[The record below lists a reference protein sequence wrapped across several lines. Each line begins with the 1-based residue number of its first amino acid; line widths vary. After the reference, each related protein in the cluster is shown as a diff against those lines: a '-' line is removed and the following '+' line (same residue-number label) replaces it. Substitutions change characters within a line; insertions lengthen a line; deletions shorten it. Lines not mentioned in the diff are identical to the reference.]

1 MSEHPVKKYP
11 TLGCC
16 GLDCGLC
23 PRYYTE
29 GSSRCPGCCGPDF
42 FNKHPSCGH
51 VTCCVKKKNLE
62 VCAECN
68 DFPCQKFDSW
78 FGNEA
83 YDSFVTHK
91 KAKSNL
97 DFIRKH
103 GVEKFIEQQ
112 KERIKFLKDMLEGF
126 NEGRSRSFYCIAAAL
141 LSVDDVGKSIDSA
154 KREVK
159 TLDVRRD
166 DVKSKAKIMRKIIQ
180 DVADKKGI
188 DLKLRKPTK

>member
-1 MSEHPVKKYP
+1 MSEPPVKKYP

-23 PRYYTE
+23 PRHYTE

-51 VTCCVKKKNLE
+51 ITCCVKKKNLE

-91 KAKSNL
+91 KTEPNL

-126 NEGRSRSFYCIAAAL
+126 NEGISRSFYCIAAAL
-141 LSVDDVGKSIDSA
+141 LSVDDVKNSLESA
-154 KREVK
+154 KKEVK
-159 TLDVRRD
+159 TLGLRKD
-166 DVKSKAKIMRKIIQ
+166 DIKSKAKILKKAIQ

>member
-42 FNKHPSCGH
+42 FNKHPGCGH
-51 VTCCVKKKNLE
+51 ITCCVKKNNLE
-62 VCAECN
+62 VCAECS

-91 KAKSNL
+91 KAEPNL

-103 GVEKFIEQQ
+103 GAEKFIEQQ

-126 NEGRSRSFYCIAAAL
+126 NEGLSRSFYCIAAAL
-141 LSVDDVGKSIDSA
+141 LSVDDVKNSLESA
-154 KREVK
+154 KKEVK
-159 TLDVRRD
+159 TLGLRKD
-166 DVKSKAKIMRKIIQ
+166 DIKSKAKILKKAIQ

-188 DLKLRKPTK
+188 DLRLRKPTK

>member
-1 MSEHPVKKYP
+1 MSEPPVKKYQ

-51 VTCCVKKKNLE
+51 ITCCVKKKNLE

-91 KAKSNL
+91 KAEPNL

-141 LSVDDVGKSIDSA
+141 LPVDDVKNSLESA
-154 KREVK
+154 KKEVK
-159 TLDVRRD
+159 TLGLRKD
-166 DVKSKAKIMRKIIQ
+166 DIKSKAKILKKAIQ
-180 DVADKKGI
+180 DVADRKGI

>member
-1 MSEHPVKKYP
+1 MSEPPVKKYP

-23 PRYYTE
+23 PRHYTE

-51 VTCCVKKKNLE
+51 ITCCVKKKNLE

-91 KAKSNL
+91 KTEPNL
-97 DFIRKH
+97 YFIKKH

-141 LSVDDVGKSIDSA
+141 LSVDDVKKSIDSA
-154 KREVK
+154 KKEVK
-159 TLDVRRD
+159 TLDIKND
-166 DVKSKAKIMRKIIQ
+166 DVKSKAKTLRKIIQ

-188 DLKLRKPTK
+188 DLKLRKATK

>member
-51 VTCCVKKKNLE
+51 ITCCVKKKNLE

-91 KAKSNL
+91 KTEPNL
-97 DFIRKH
+97 YFIKKH

-112 KERIKFLKDMLEGF
+112 KERIKFLKDMLEEF

-141 LSVDDVGKSIDSA
+141 LSVDDVKNSLESA
-154 KREVK
+154 KKEVK
-159 TLDVRRD
+159 TLGLRKD
-166 DVKSKAKIMRKIIQ
+166 DIKSKAKILKKAIQ
-180 DVADKKGI
+180 DVADRKGI

>member
-51 VTCCVKKKNLE
+51 ITCCVKKKNLE

-91 KAKSNL
+91 KTEPNL
-97 DFIRKH
+97 YFIKKH

-112 KERIKFLKDMLEGF
+112 KERIKFLKDMLKGF

-141 LSVDDVGKSIDSA
+141 LSVDDVKKSIDSA
-154 KREVK
+154 KKEVK
-159 TLDVRRD
+159 TLDIKND
-166 DVKSKAKIMRKIIQ
+166 DVKSKAKILRKIIQ